1 MQSIGVAY
9 ETPYKIG
16 SNFSYTKLLVILNR
30 TERLLT
36 SVPPNDYWK
45 RSNTLELRHLRY
57 FIKAAELMNFTK
69 AAEALYV
76 SQPTLSVQIHQLEEE
91 LGTELFARVGRNVR
105 LTESG
110 NVFLIRALQAVKELE
125 EGSREIDAIKG
136 LLRGSICVASLPLY
150 GSRLMASWLAAFNA
164 VHPNVHIHVRAAPSE
179 DIEAGIIAGT
189 MDIGL
194 TFLPAQHT
202 ELNSKELFKDEI
214 VIVASSNHEIA
225 QKKALA
231 ISDLNNLAMALPSE
245 RISATRVLGKYFEEH
260 KIQPNIAM
268 SFDDGH
274 AMIEVIKKGKF
285 VTFLPKWTLK
295 DDPEIRTFPLPT
307 SAGMRISTGAVWS
320 HLSPA
325 TQALLDL
332 ITSEAKQLN

>member
-9 ETPYKIG
+9 GTTYKNA
-16 SNFSYTKLLVILNR
+16 SRFSYTKLRVMLSYLSIIDNR
-30 TERLLT
+30 SSKIIEKG
-36 SVPPNDYWK
+36 VK
-45 RSNTLELRHLRY
+45 EVELRHLRY

-110 NVFLIRALQAVKELE
+110 KVFLARALQAVKELE

-164 VHPNVHIHVRAAPSE
+164 VHPNVLIHVRAAPSE
-179 DIEAGIIAGT
+179 DIEAGIISGT

-194 TFLPAQHT
+194 SFLPVQHS
-202 ELNSKELFKDEI
+202 ELNSRELFKDEI
-214 VIVASSNHEIA
+214 VLVMSSHHEIA
-225 QKKALA
+225 QKDSLQL
-231 ISDLNNLAMALPSE
+231 SDLNNLSMALPSE

-260 KIQPNIAM
+260 KIQPNIRM

-274 AMIEVIKKGKF
+274 AMIEVVKKGKF
-285 VTFLPKWTLK
+285 VTFLPRWTLK
-295 DDPEIRTFPLPT
+295 EDSEIRTFPLP
-307 SAGMRISTGAVWS
+307 SPGMRISTGAVWS
-320 HLSPA
+320 HLSA
-325 TQALLDL
+325 STQALLDL
-332 ITSEAKQLN
+332 ITSEAKQLT